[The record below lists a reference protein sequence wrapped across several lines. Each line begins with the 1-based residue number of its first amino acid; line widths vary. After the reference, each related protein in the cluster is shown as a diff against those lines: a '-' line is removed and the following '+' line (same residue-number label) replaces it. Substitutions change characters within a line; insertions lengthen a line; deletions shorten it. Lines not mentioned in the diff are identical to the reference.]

1 MPSRRRVMAYG
12 ALLAGGATLAGCDES
27 AVQQATA
34 RLQRRLV
41 LPGSVDGRER
51 LRALVQAATLA
62 PSSHN
67 TQCWRFVLGREQI
80 RIEPDTTRR
89 CPAVDPDD
97 HHLLVSLGCATENL
111 VQAALAHGLMAEPQ
125 VGADGRI
132 SVALAPTRPRL
143 SSRYTAIVQ
152 RQTTRGVFDGR
163 PLPAA
168 TWRQLED
175 AAEAEGVAARLI
187 TDTAGLERLLAAVV
201 AGLRTQLSNRAFVD
215 ELVRWLRF
223 DAEEAARS
231 GDGLFIG
238 CNGQPSMPPWLARR
252 LVRRFLHAD
261 SEARRSAEQLRS
273 SAGVVI
279 LASDAAGGPAR
290 WVEVGRA
297 FQRLALEATAAGLQ
311 LSLLNPPVEVAALRA
326 PLAAAFG
333 LGTLRP
339 DLVVRIGR
347 GARLPDSLR
356 RPLDAVIA

>member
-1 MPSRRRVMAYG
+1 MPTRRRLIACG
-12 ALLAGGATLAGCDES
+12 AALAGGAGLAGCDES
-27 AVQQATA
+27 GTQAAAA
-34 RLQRRLV
+34 RMQRRLV
-41 LPGSVDGRER
+41 LPGGVDGRER
-51 LRALVQAATLA
+51 LRALVHAATLA

-67 TQCWRFVLGREQI
+67 TQCWRFVLGRDSI
-80 RIEPDTTRR
+80 VIEPDLARR

-97 HHLLVSLGCATENL
+97 HHLFVSLGCAAENL

-143 SSRYTAIVQ
+143 STRYTAIAL

-163 PLPAA
+163 ALPAA

-175 AAEAEGVAARLI
+175 AAEAEGVTARLI

-201 AGLRTQLSNRAFVD
+201 AALRTQFSNAAFID

-223 DAEEAARS
+223 DAAEAARH

-238 CNGQPSMPPWLARR
+238 CNGQPSLPPWLARR
-252 LVRRFLHAD
+252 LVRRFLRAD

-273 SAGVVI
+273 CAGVVI
-279 LASDAAGGPAR
+279 LASDTAGGPAR

-356 RPLDAVIA
+356 RPLQAVIA

>member
-1 MPSRRRVMAYG
+1 MAYG

-89 CPAVDPDD
+89 CPAVDP
-97 HHLLVSLGCATENL
+97 ENL

-143 SSRYTAIVQ
+143 SARYTAIVQ

-175 AAEAEGVAARLI
+175 AAEAEGVTARLI

-201 AGLRTQLSNRAFVD
+201 AGLRTQLSNRAFV
-215 ELVRWLRF
+215 WLRF

-297 FQRLALEATAAGLQ
+297 FQRL
-311 LSLLNPPVEVAALRA
+311 
-326 PLAAAFG
+326 
-333 LGTLRP
+333 
-339 DLVVRIGR
+339 
-347 GARLPDSLR
+347 
-356 RPLDAVIA
+356 